1 MSFLENGDI
10 RLINNTILEAYL
22 SGSWG
27 AVCDDFWSLAN
38 THVACRE
45 LGFRRGD
52 AYYHGILS
60 DTGIYHLDDV
70 VCLGNESSITDC
82 RYSLRDDCSTHEKVW
97 ITCETRKSS

>member
-22 SGSWG
+22 SDSWG

-45 LGFRRGD
+45 LGFRRGLS
-52 AYYHGILS
+52 YQQGIFS

-82 RYSLRDDCSTHEKVW
+82 RYSFRDDCSTHEQVW
-97 ITCETRKSS
+97 ITCEACKSL